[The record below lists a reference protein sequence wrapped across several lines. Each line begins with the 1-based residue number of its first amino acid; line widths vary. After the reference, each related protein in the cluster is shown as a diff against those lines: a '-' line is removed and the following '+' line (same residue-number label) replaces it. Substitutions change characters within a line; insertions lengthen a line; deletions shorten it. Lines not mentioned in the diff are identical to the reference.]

1 MPWYRTWSF
10 VGSRI
15 SALRVFRVRAD
26 DVPHQPVAH
35 DVRLREIAERDAL
48 DARQNALHL
57 EQSRVLRFVRSIWVL
72 SPVITAREFTPRRV
86 RNIFICIPVAFCAS
100 SRITN
105 ASDSVRPRMYASG
118 AISIIRDS
126 IAFCTR
132 SRGIMSS
139 SASYSGRR

>member
-57 EQSRVLRFVRSIWVL
+57 EQSRVLPVRQVDL
-72 SPVITAREFTPRRV
+72 GLVAGDHGARVHAEARERSEEHTSELQSQSH
-86 RNIFICIPVAFCAS
+86 IS
-100 SRITN
+100 
-105 ASDSVRPRMYASG
+105 YA
-118 AISIIRDS
+118 
-126 IAFCTR
+126 
-132 SRGIMSS
+132 
-139 SASYSGRR
+139 

>member
-57 EQSRVLRFVRSIWVL
+57 EQSRVL
-72 SPVITAREFTPRRV
+72 PVE
-86 RNIFICIPVAFCAS
+86 
-100 SRITN
+100 RIL
-105 ASDSVRPRMYASG
+105 PG
-118 AISIIRDS
+118 IEG
-126 IAFCTR
+126 IAFCYR
-132 SRGIMSS
+132 SEEHTSELQSRPHLVC
-139 SASYSGRR
+139 RLL